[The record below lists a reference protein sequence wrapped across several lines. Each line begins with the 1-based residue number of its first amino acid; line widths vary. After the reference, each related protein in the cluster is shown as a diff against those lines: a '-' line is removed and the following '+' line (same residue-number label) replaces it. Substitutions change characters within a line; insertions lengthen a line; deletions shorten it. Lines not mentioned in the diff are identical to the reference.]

1 MKVLV
6 VGSNGTIGKAVAG
19 LLKEKGM
26 EVIGVSRSGNPALD
40 ITNNSNIDMFFAN
53 LGEVDAIIC
62 AAGDTAFSS
71 LNKVT
76 DADIELSVNSKLL
89 GQVNLVRKGLNNLRP
104 GGVFVLTGGIL
115 AYSPI
120 PQTSLIS
127 MVNIGLEGFA
137 RAAALELTEGRRIV
151 VVHPSWVAETAAK
164 IGMDPAPWPDAKK
177 TATAYLEAIEGT
189 NNGEPVFV
197 KGYEPERRQRKQSAM
212 SFEQSALSN

>member
-1 MKVLV
+1 MKALV
-6 VGSNGTIGKAVAG
+6 VGSNGTIGKAVVE
-19 LLKEKGM
+19 LLKEKGI
-26 EVIGVSRSGNPALD
+26 EVIGTSRSGNPALD
-40 ITNNSNIDMFFAN
+40 ITDNSNIGTFFAN
-53 LGEVDAIIC
+53 LGEVDAIVC
-62 AAGDTAFSS
+62 AAGDAAFSF

-76 DADIELSVNSKLL
+76 DADIQLSVNSKLL

-115 AYSPI
+115 AYSPM

-137 RAAALELTEGRRIV
+137 RAVALELTESRRIV
-151 VVHPSWVAETAAK
+151 VVHPTWVAETAAK
-164 IGMDPAPWPDAKK
+164 IGIDPSPWPDAKI

-197 KGYEPERRQRKQSAM
+197 KGYTPERRQSI
-212 SFEQSALSN
+212 